1 MKRLNYM
8 VIIAKST
15 LKSFIN
21 SYPDLENAL
30 DSWYEVTKQNEWK
43 NFNEMKK
50 SFNSVDSVGNDRY
63 VFNIKGNHYRLIALI
78 LFKVRTVFILFIGTH
93 KEYDLIDA
101 STISFKK

>member
-1 MKRLNYM
+1 M

-15 LKSFIN
+15 LKEFIR
-21 SYPDLENAL
+21 SYPDSENAL
-30 DSWYEVTKQNEWK
+30 DNWYDITKQNDWK
-43 NFNEMKK
+43 NFNEIKK

-78 LFKVRTVFILFIGTH
+78 FFKVRTVFILFIGTH

-101 STISFKK
+101 SRITFKN

>member
-1 MKRLNYM
+1 M

-15 LKSFIN
+15 LKSFIK
-21 SYPDLENAL
+21 SFPDSENAL
-30 DSWYEVTKQNEWK
+30 DNWYEITKQNDWK

-78 LFKVRTVFILFIGTH
+78 LFKVRTVFIVFIGTH
-93 KEYDLIDA
+93 KEYNLIDA
-101 STISFKK
+101 STVSFKN

>member
-1 MKRLNYM
+1 
-8 VIIAKST
+8 
-15 LKSFIN
+15 
-21 SYPDLENAL
+21 L
-30 DSWYEVTKQNEWK
+30 DNWYEISKQNDWK

-101 STISFKK
+101 STIIFKN

>member
-1 MKRLNYM
+1 M

-15 LKSFIN
+15 LKAFIKSF
-21 SYPDLENAL
+21 PDSENAL
-30 DSWYEVTKQNEWK
+30 DNWYEITKQNDWK

-50 SFNSVDSVGNDRY
+50 SFNSVDSVGNERY

-78 LFKVRTVFILFIGTH
+78 LFKIRTVFILFIGTH

-101 STISFKK
+101 PAISFKK